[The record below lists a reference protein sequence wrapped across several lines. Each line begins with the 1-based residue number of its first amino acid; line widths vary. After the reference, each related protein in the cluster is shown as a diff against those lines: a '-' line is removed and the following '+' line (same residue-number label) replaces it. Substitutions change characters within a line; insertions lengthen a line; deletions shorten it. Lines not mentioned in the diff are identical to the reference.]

1 MRELLEEYAG
11 FLCEAIIL
19 SLFIKEAVFILKW
32 LFS

>member
-1 MRELLEEYAG
+1 MEEYAG

-19 SLFIKEAVFILKW
+19 SLFIKEAIFILKW

>member
-1 MRELLEEYAG
+1 MEECAG

>member
-1 MRELLEEYAG
+1 MEEYAG

-32 LFS
+32 LFI